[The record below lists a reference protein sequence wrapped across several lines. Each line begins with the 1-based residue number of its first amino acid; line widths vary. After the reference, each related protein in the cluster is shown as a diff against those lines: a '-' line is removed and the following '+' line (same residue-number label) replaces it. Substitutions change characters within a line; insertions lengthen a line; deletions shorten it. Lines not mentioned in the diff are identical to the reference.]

1 VVLQFADSSQ
11 TWPAQTHSLF
21 RTEGRAKR
29 PSVLF
34 FIVEPQGSGFEQG
47 TEELTMNISRQ
58 KSKIGLMQGIALAA
72 VLLALTGGLAWGM
85 GSRVPA
91 VGMEVEDFRL
101 TDLDGRQ
108 QSLSQYR
115 GKIVLVNFWAT
126 WCKPCT
132 TEMPAM
138 QASFDKL
145 RDKGFVVLAINEL
158 EDDAKVREHI
168 KQYGHTFP
176 VLMDRDNKVANQ
188 FGVFGLPVSVFIDE
202 KGRVQEYIKGG
213 LLTED
218 KINQT
223 VLRIQG
229 GKPIQAASAR

>member
-1 VVLQFADSSQ
+1 MKQLHFLMVGILVATL
-11 TWPAQTHSLF
+11 
-21 RTEGRAKR
+21 
-29 PSVLF
+29 
-34 FIVEPQGSGFEQG
+34 GF
-47 TEELTMNISRQ
+47 LPFDVWS
-58 KSKIGLMQGIALAA
+58 
-72 VLLALTGGLAWGM
+72 M
-85 GSRVPA
+85 GSRIPT
-91 VGMEVEDFRL
+91 VGMQAEDFRL
-101 TDLDGRQ
+101 TDLEGKS

-138 QASFDKL
+138 QKIYDKL
-145 RDKGFVVLAINEL
+145 HDKGFVVLAVNEL

-202 KGRVQEYIKGG
+202 KGVVQEYIKGG
-213 LLTED
+213 LLTEQ
-218 KINQT
+218 KIQE
-223 VLRIQG
+223 VVDRLQSRSHG
-229 GKPIQAASAR
+229 

>member
-1 VVLQFADSSQ
+1 MSK
-11 TWPAQTHSLF
+11 
-21 RTEGRAKR
+21 RT
-29 PSVLF
+29 V
-34 FIVEPQGSGFEQG
+34 
-47 TEELTMNISRQ
+47 
-58 KSKIGLMQGIALAA
+58 
-72 VLLALTGGLAWGM
+72 LALGIVMGLTFVGLWLPTTSVWSM

-91 VGMEVEDFRL
+91 VGMQVEDFTL
-101 TDLDGRQ
+101 ADLQGKS

-138 QASFDKL
+138 QIIYDKL

-158 EDDAKVREHI
+158 EEDAKVREHI

-188 FGVFGLPVSVFIDE
+188 FGVFGLPVSVFIDQE
-202 KGRVQEYIKGG
+202 GRVQEYVKGG

-218 KINQT
+218 KISQT
-223 VLRIQG
+223 VQRIQEN
-229 GKPIQAASAR
+229 KPMQAATAR

>member
-1 VVLQFADSSQ
+1 MTDVEDSMSRKRTYNQVV
-11 TWPAQTHSLF
+11 
-21 RTEGRAKR
+21 
-29 PSVLF
+29 SVLLVAIF
-34 FIVEPQGSGFEQG
+34 
-47 TEELTMNISRQ
+47 
-58 KSKIGLMQGIALAA
+58 A
-72 VLLALTGGLAWGM
+72 VAVSGGLAWSM
-85 GSRVPA
+85 GSRVPV
-91 VGMEVEDFRL
+91 VGTAAEDFRL
-101 TDLDGRQ
+101 IDLEGKQ

-115 GKIVLVNFWAT
+115 GKVVLLNFWAT

-138 QASFDKL
+138 QATYEKL

-168 KQYGHTFP
+168 KQHGHTFP

-202 KGRVQEYIKGG
+202 KGIVQEYIKGG

-218 KINQT
+218 KIVQT
-223 VLRIQG
+223 VQRIQG
-229 GKPIQAASAR
+229 GKPMQAASAK

>member
-1 VVLQFADSSQ
+1 M
-11 TWPAQTHSLF
+11 
-21 RTEGRAKR
+21 R
-29 PSVLF
+29 
-34 FIVEPQGSGFEQG
+34 
-47 TEELTMNISRQ
+47 SRNTNARFVA
-58 KSKIGLMQGIALAA
+58 IMLLIAL
-72 VLLALTGGLAWGM
+72 VGLPAFDVWSM

-91 VGMEVEDFRL
+91 VGMQAEDFRL
-101 TDLDGRQ
+101 TDLEGKS

-145 RDKGFVVLAINEL
+145 RDTGFVVLAINEL

-188 FGVFGLPVSVFIDE
+188 FGVFGLPVSVFIDQQ
-202 KGRVQEYIKGG
+202 GRVQEYIKGG
-213 LLTED
+213 LLTERMID
-218 KINQT
+218 D
-223 VLRIQG
+223 VVARIQ
-229 GKPIQAASAR
+229 KQEPVKAASLR

>member
-1 VVLQFADSSQ
+1 MKHVHFLMVGILVATLGFL
-11 TWPAQTHSLF
+11 P
-21 RTEGRAKR
+21 
-29 PSVLF
+29 F
-34 FIVEPQGSGFEQG
+34 FDV
-47 TEELTMNISRQ
+47 
-58 KSKIGLMQGIALAA
+58 
-72 VLLALTGGLAWGM
+72 WGM

-91 VGMEVEDFRL
+91 VGMQAEDFRL
-101 TDLDGRQ
+101 VDLEGKP

-138 QASFDKL
+138 QTSFDKL

-176 VLMDRDNKVANQ
+176 VLMDHDNKVANQ
-188 FGVFGLPVSVFIDE
+188 FGVFGLPVSVFVDE
-202 KGRVQEYIKGG
+202 KGVVQEYIKGG
-213 LLTED
+213 LLTE
-218 KINQT
+218 Q
-223 VLRIQG
+223 RIQEIVDRLQSHATV
-229 GKPIQAASAR
+229 KAASLK